1 MGYEQSVL
9 RRATA
14 RLEAQRK
21 AREEAQ
27 ERLRSEIYA
36 KLPRVAAIDRELRR
50 TITQII
56 AASLRDG
63 SDPVPA
69 IGVIRDKKPEPPG
82 GRRRRLLTEH
92 GYPADAL
99 DDKPACP
106 KCSDTGWVGAQYVR
120 LP

>member
-27 ERLRSEIYA
+27 ARLPQVQRHR
-36 KLPRVAAIDRELRR
+36 L
-50 TITQII
+50 
-56 AASLRDG
+56 
-63 SDPVPA
+63 
-69 IGVIRDKKPEPPG
+69 G
-82 GRRRRLLTEH
+82 G
-92 GYPADAL
+92 G
-99 DDKPACP
+99 
-106 KCSDTGWVGAQYVR
+106 QYVR

>member
-50 TITQII
+50 TI
-56 AASLRDG
+56 
-63 SDPVPA
+63 
-69 IGVIRDKKPEPPG
+69 
-82 GRRRRLLTEH
+82 
-92 GYPADAL
+92 
-99 DDKPACP
+99 
-106 KCSDTGWVGAQYVR
+106 R
-120 LP
+120 LPAGRQRSGARHRGDPG

>member
-50 TITQII
+50 TITQ
-56 AASLRDG
+56 DH
-63 SDPVPA
+63 
-69 IGVIRDKKPEPPG
+69 
-82 GRRRRLLTEH
+82 RRL
-92 GYPADAL
+92 PAGRQR
-99 DDKPACP
+99 
-106 KCSDTGWVGAQYVR
+106 SGAR
-120 LP
+120 HRCNPG